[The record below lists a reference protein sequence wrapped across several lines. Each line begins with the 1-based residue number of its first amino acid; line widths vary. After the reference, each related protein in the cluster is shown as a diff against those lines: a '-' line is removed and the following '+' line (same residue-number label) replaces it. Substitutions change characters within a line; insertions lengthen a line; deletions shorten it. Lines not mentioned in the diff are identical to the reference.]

1 MTQLMGILNVTSD
14 SFYDGGRFFAEEHA
28 IVRGLAMVAEGADIL
43 DIGGESTR
51 PGATPVALAEELSR
65 VVPVIKGLSSQTTVP
80 LSIDTMK
87 PEVAAAALEAG
98 ATLINDVS
106 GFRHPHMRELAAH
119 SKVDICVMHMQ
130 GEPRTMQ
137 NQPFYEEG
145 IIPHLLKWF
154 ENRVQELRASGV
166 QDSQII
172 LDPGI
177 GFGKTVADNLKIIDN
192 LSLLKS
198 MGFRIL
204 LGASRKSFLSK
215 IVNKSSANVLY
226 ETIAV
231 NVLGVQQGVDII
243 RVHDVKEH
251 RGVLD
256 LMSRFR

>member
-14 SFYDGGRFFAEEHA
+14 SFYDGECFLAKEQA
-28 IVRGLAMVAEGADIL
+28 IARGLALVAEGADII
-43 DIGGESTR
+43 DVGGESTR
-51 PGATPVALAEELSR
+51 PGAVPVSLAEELSR
-65 VVPVIKGLSSQTTVP
+65 VIPVIKGLSTQTSTT

-106 GFRHPHMRELAAH
+106 GFRHPQMRELAAQT
-119 SKVDICVMHMQ
+119 KVDICVMHMQ

-137 NQPFYEEG
+137 DQPFYEEG
-145 IIPHLLKWF
+145 IIPHLLNWF
-154 ENRVQELRASGV
+154 ENRIQELRRSGV

-192 LSLLKS
+192 LTLLKS

-215 IVNKSSANVLY
+215 IVNKPSANVLF